1 MFPLGVAS
9 NVVAPIIY
17 YMYSSYEVPISIIHT
32 KNYIVFLLDHFK
44 VFMIELTS
52 LKDEK
57 IIVNADQIAFVERL
71 GDTMVTMTNGHRI
84 RVLEK
89 PEDVIELTLRWQQ
102 KKWLPL
108 IS

>member
-1 MFPLGVAS
+1 
-9 NVVAPIIY
+9 
-17 YMYSSYEVPISIIHT
+17 
-32 KNYIVFLLDHFK
+32 
-44 VFMIELTS
+44 MIELTS

-57 IIVNADQIAFVERL
+57 IIINADQIAFVESL

-84 RVLEK
+84 RVSEK

>member
-1 MFPLGVAS
+1 
-9 NVVAPIIY
+9 
-17 YMYSSYEVPISIIHT
+17 
-32 KNYIVFLLDHFK
+32 
-44 VFMIELTS
+44 MIELTS
-52 LKDEK
+52 IKDEK
-57 IIVNADQIAFVERL
+57 IVINADLIAFVERL
-71 GDTMVTMTNGHRI
+71 GDTMVTMTNGHKL